1 MSVVIF
7 SGGCFVFFIT
17 VYGTVV
23 AGGMQL
29 TKKQIAASPELSS
42 NLNTKPNTTS
52 DTVTTSNIIRND
64 PNTETN
70 NPTSETTNIP
80 AEAAAD

>member
-42 NLNTKPNTTS
+42 NLNTKPEKLTTPS
-52 DTVTTSNIIRND
+52 QQSTS
-64 PNTETN
+64 
-70 NPTSETTNIP
+70 SETTSKQ
-80 AEAAAD
+80 AKHHT